1 MRRHGAP
8 FAAHARTP
16 VAGRHAHPHRPGR
29 PAGRRPEPGARLHTV
44 TDERWTTTEEIAA
57 ARERLENAIE
67 DYERPAAYAVGLT
80 VDGDASAEEVF
91 PRVNRGENFL
101 PAAVLATVCGHVRG
115 TATYLLDEQRLQEA
129 IDLLSPAEACTAY
142 DHPNLA
148 VWRRVRA
155 EAADRPGARVVAVFL
170 GDLEPSPTEGRY
182 ERLLREAAAG

>member
-1 MRRHGAP
+1 
-8 FAAHARTP
+8 
-16 VAGRHAHPHRPGR
+16 
-29 PAGRRPEPGARLHTV
+29 V
-44 TDERWTTTEEIAA
+44 TDERWTTTEQIAA

-67 DYERPAAYAVGLT
+67 GYERPAAYAVGLT
-80 VDGDASAEEVF
+80 VDGDASAGEVF

-101 PAAVLATVCGHVRG
+101 PAVVLATVCGHVRG